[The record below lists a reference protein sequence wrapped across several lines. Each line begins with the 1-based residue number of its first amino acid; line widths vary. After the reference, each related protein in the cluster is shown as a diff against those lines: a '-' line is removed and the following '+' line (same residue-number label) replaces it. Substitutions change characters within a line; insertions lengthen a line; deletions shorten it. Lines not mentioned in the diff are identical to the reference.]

1 MGCDVLLTSRAKPTD
16 KMTVPHVIRTLFLLA
31 LPLAICSPGSAASLQ
46 GKVSEVVDGATIAV
60 VSVNHIV
67 KVRLIAVAPPEKN
80 QAYAEVAQQHLSD
93 LILNRYIVVRYS
105 SLRDGYLVGQVLS
118 GDMDVGAQMIR
129 DGVAWYDKSDE
140 KRLSELEQR
149 VYAESQQAARSER
162 RGLWQD
168 DSPVSPWDFRKAQL
182 ATATTSTVSLSQQ
195 SSPVRR
201 GKQAGLSSE
210 DLMGGM
216 IGPGSISGKPDIRPI
231 SREGVSGRWLRY
243 QPADRHFSILAPSDG
258 VEITYPVLDGQGRSI
273 DLHYVIGYSDKT
285 LYFVMWTKGP
295 NGSSTDD
302 SAAADAVKGMLSELN
317 RNTERAGFIITAT
330 PGRNLKLSGYAG
342 RQYTLSGG
350 QATGVVRILSK
361 QIGNEREVFMLFVLN
376 SAESEASGAEF
387 LNSFKIGQNQ
397 PR

>member
-1 MGCDVLLTSRAKPTD
+1 VRCAINQQAKPTY
-16 KMTVPHVIRTLFLLA
+16 KMTVRQVIRILFLLA
-31 LPLAICSPGSAASLQ
+31 LPLAIFSPGSAASLQ
-46 GKVSEVVDGATIAV
+46 GRVAEVVDGGTIAV
-60 VSVNHIV
+60 VSVNHLV
-67 KVRLIAVAPPEKN
+67 KVRLIAVAPPQKN

-93 LILNRYIVVRYS
+93 LILNKYIVVRYS

-118 GDMDVGAQMIR
+118 GDMDVGAQLIR

-140 KRLSELEQR
+140 KRLTETEQR

-182 ATATTSTVSLSQQ
+182 ATATTSGPSLPRQ

-201 GKQAGLSSE
+201 GNQVGLSSE
-210 DLMGGM
+210 DLMGGVV
-216 IGPGSISGKPDIRPI
+216 GPGSISGKPDIKPI

-243 QPADRHFSILAPSDG
+243 QPADGHFSILAPSDG
-258 VEITYPVLDGQGRSI
+258 VEITYPVLYGQGKNI
-273 DLHYVIGYSDKT
+273 DLHYVIGYSDKS

-295 NGSSTDD
+295 NGSSTDV

-317 RNTERAGFIITAT
+317 RTTERAGFIFRAV
-330 PGRNLKLSGYAG
+330 PDRSLKLSGYAG
-342 RQYTLSGG
+342 RQYMLSGG
-350 QATGVVRILSK
+350 RATGVVRVLSR
-361 QIGNEREVFMLFVLN
+361 QVGDEREVFMLFVLN
-376 SAESEASGAEF
+376 GPESEASGDEF
-387 LNSFKIGQNQ
+387 LNSFKISQKQ